1 MPLFQFMQR
10 NDLGSCC
17 LAVLLALLSL
27 GCRSTVP
34 VHVWQAGEVQTP
46 KNAKVALA
54 PMAGPPD
61 LARRIEFHM
70 LQQRPAAK
78 SDVALFTSEQ
88 LAARSPVR
96 LASTAA
102 LSTDLTALQ
111 AAKAVDA
118 EILLQGEILSAD
130 LETTASDSFQP
141 NLPENMN
148 QKFFTMG
155 QESEEKHESLL
166 LSWRVID
173 TQSGRTL
180 GKRMLTLRTDQALQ
194 QYPDLAGTIEDRTEV
209 LLAASAREAW
219 KTLAPVVVKDTV
231 RLSKPFLQPGAIGV
245 RLGIR
250 AAKAGQWQLAEERW
264 QRVADWFPYSAAA
277 QHNLAIAKAA
287 REDFPSAKEQL
298 RKATGLFAWRLPGD
312 TLFWLDKQHREYNEA
327 HGIPRPLEGWAFPE
341 PESAPE
347 AIAAEPLDLEDLPW
361 WTAIPFAKPPGWSW
375 QSWLKQPLPL

>member
-1 MPLFQFMQR
+1 
-10 NDLGSCC
+10 
-17 LAVLLALLSL
+17 
-27 GCRSTVP
+27 
-34 VHVWQAGEVQTP
+34 
-46 KNAKVALA
+46 
-54 PMAGPPD
+54 
-61 LARRIEFHM
+61 M

-102 LSTDLTALQ
+102 LSTDLTALG

-118 EILLQGEILSAD
+118 EILLQGEILSANLQND
-130 LETTASDSFQP
+130 APNSFKP
-141 NLPENMN
+141 NIPENMN
-148 QKFFTMG
+148 QKFFMMG
-155 QESEEKHESLL
+155 QTDEEKQESLL

-173 TQSGRTL
+173 TESGRTL
-180 GKRMLTLRTDQALQ
+180 GKRILTLRTDQALE

-245 RLGIR
+245 RRGIR
-250 AAKAGQWQLAEERW
+250 AAKDGQWQLAEERW

-277 QHNLAIAKAA
+277 QHNLAIAQAA
-287 REDFPSAKEQL
+287 REDFPNAKKQL
-298 RKATGLFAWRLPGD
+298 RKAKGLFAWRLPGD
-312 TLFWLDKQHREYNEA
+312 TLFWLDKRHREYNES
-327 HGIPRPLEGWAFPE
+327 HGIPRPIGGWAFPA

-347 AIAAEPLDLEDLPW
+347 AIAAEPLYLDDLPW
-361 WTAIPFAKPPGWSW
+361 WTAIPFAKPPGWTW
-375 QSWLKQPLPL
+375 QSWLKQPLPF